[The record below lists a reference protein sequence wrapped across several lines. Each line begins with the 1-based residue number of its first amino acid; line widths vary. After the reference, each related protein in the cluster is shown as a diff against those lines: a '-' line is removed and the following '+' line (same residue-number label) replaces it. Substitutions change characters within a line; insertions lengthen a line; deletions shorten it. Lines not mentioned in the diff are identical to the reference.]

1 MTAMP
6 RPILVTGGAG
16 MLGRAVS
23 RAAKQRGVVL
33 VGLDRSTLDITDFAR
48 VHKAI
53 RETRPRVVL
62 NLAAYT
68 AVDRAEREADRALAV
83 NKVGAANVATASAE
97 FGARM
102 MHVSTDYV
110 FDGRAH
116 RPYRPTD
123 TANPINVYGRTKF
136 LGEEAIRG
144 QLEDHLIVRTS
155 WLFAPWGNNFVRTIA
170 QHSRADRPLR
180 VVADQR
186 GRPTSAVDL
195 AEVLLDLAESDA
207 QGTLHFANAGATT
220 WHGFAEAVVGML
232 GDLRSSVKQQI
243 IPISTAEFPTAAPRP
258 AYSVLD
264 TDSFSAATG
273 IVPRSW
279 SVALSETLA
288 ELE

>member
-1 MTAMP
+1 MTARP
-6 RPILVTGGAG
+6 RPILVTGVAG
-16 MLGRAVS
+16 MLGRAVR
-23 RAAKQRGVVL
+23 RAADRRGLML
-33 VGLDRSTLDITDFAR
+33 VGLDRSTLDIADFPR
-48 VHKAI
+48 VRKII
-53 RETRPRVVL
+53 REIKPSVVL

-68 AVDRAEREADRALAV
+68 AVDRAESEADAALAV
-83 NKVGAANVATASAE
+83 NKVGAANVATVAAE

-102 MHVSTDYV
+102 IHVSTDYV
-110 FDGRAH
+110 FDGRAD

-123 TANPINVYGRTKF
+123 GVNPINVYGRTKF
-136 LGEEAIRG
+136 LGEEEIRS

-155 WLFAPWGNNFVRTIA
+155 WLFAPWGNNFVRTIT
-170 QHSRADRPLR
+170 QHARADRPLR
-180 VVADQR
+180 VVADQC

-195 AEVLLDLAESDA
+195 AQVLLDLAESDA
-207 QGTLHFANAGATT
+207 QGTVHFANADATT

-232 GDLRSSVKQQI
+232 GDVRSSVNRQI

-279 SVALSETLA
+279 REALSETLT